1 MVTIRDRKIGIRTM
15 ADLVAKKEE
24 EIEKVAKEGEEDGG
38 DDGDDGPA
46 PVRIG

>member
-1 MVTIRDRKIGIRTM
+1 M

-46 PVRIG
+46 PVRLWVAK